1 VFSVVV
7 GVNPRLAVLIGL
19 AALAVGGAVGF
30 GLGTRA
36 SSQPAAPSSPD
47 GSLIYAQA
55 RDAVVTVRTDAV
67 RLDNGDLRGLGTAF
81 HIGDGYYVTSA
92 HVVENAR
99 KVFLDSSDRP
109 LARIEVPRDDGLTFE
124 ASVVGSDKSSD
135 IALLKAKPVSAKLE
149 WAQTV
154 PVIGSSVFA
163 IGNPR
168 GDSARSLSSGVI
180 SGLNRFVNGGDRQLA
195 GLLQTDAAMNPGN
208 SGGPLLDGSG
218 RVVGLNAAI
227 LSSTGNFA
235 GIAYSV
241 PSARVR
247 AVIETMRDGRKLVRP
262 NLGVTGDPNEAA
274 KLSAILPGSAA
285 ERAGLKPGDL
295 VLGVAGQEIMTFS
308 ELTAVVELQAPDSSL
323 KLLVKRAGKLQT
335 LEVQLKAP

>member
-1 VFSVVV
+1 
-7 GVNPRLAVLIGL
+7 VNPRLAALIGL
-19 AALAVGGAVGF
+19 VALAFGGAVGF
-30 GLGTRA
+30 GLGSRA
-36 SSQPAAPSSPD
+36 TSQPATSS
-47 GSLIYAQA
+47 SLDASAIYAQA

-109 LARIEVPRDDGLTFE
+109 LPRIEVPRDDGLTFE
-124 ASVVGSDKSSD
+124 ASVVGSDKSTD
-135 IALLKAKPVSAKLE
+135 VALLKAKPTGAKLE
-149 WAQTV
+149 WADTV
-154 PVIGSSVFA
+154 PDVGSSVFA

-208 SGGPLLDGSG
+208 SGGPLLDASG

-247 AVIETMRDGRKLVRP
+247 AVIEAMRDGRKLEHHS
-262 NLGVTGDPNEAA
+262 LGVTGEPNEPA

-295 VLGVAGQEIMTFS
+295 VLSVAGQEIMTFS
-308 ELTAVVELQAPDSSL
+308 ELTAVIEAQALDSSFKVL
-323 KLLVKRAGKLQT
+323 IQRDKKLQT

>member
-1 VFSVVV
+1 M
-7 GVNPRLAVLIGL
+7 NPRLVALIGL
-19 AALAVGGAVGF
+19 VAVAVGGAVGF
-30 GLGTRA
+30 GLGSRA
-36 SSQPAAPSSPD
+36 TSQPVQPSGVDASA
-47 GSLIYAQA
+47 IYAQA
-55 RDAVVTVRTDAV
+55 KDAVVTVRTDAV

-99 KVFLDSSDRP
+99 KIFLDSSDRP

-135 IALLKAKPVSAKLE
+135 VALLKAKPVSTKLE
-149 WAQTV
+149 WARTV
-154 PVIGSSVFA
+154 PAVGSSVFA

-208 SGGPLLDGSG
+208 SGGPLLDASG

-227 LSSTGNFA
+227 LSNTGNFA

-241 PSARVR
+241 PSTRVR
-247 AVIETMRDGRKLVRP
+247 AVIEAMRDGRKLEHRS
-262 NLGVTGDPNEAA
+262 LGVTGEPNDPA

-295 VLGVAGQEIMTFS
+295 VLTAAGQEIMSFS
-308 ELTAVVELQAPDSSL
+308 ELTAVIEAQPTDSSL
-323 KLLVKRAGKLQT
+323 KLLVQRGGKLQT

>member
-1 VFSVVV
+1 MNS
-7 GVNPRLAVLIGL
+7 RLAVLL
-19 AALAVGGAVGF
+19 ALVALAVGGAVGF
-30 GLGTRA
+30 GLGSRA
-36 SSQPAAPSSPD
+36 SGSRDVAQSS
-47 GSLIYAQA
+47 SLDASAIYAQA

-99 KVFLDSSDRP
+99 TIFLDSSDRP
-109 LARIEVPRDDGLTFE
+109 LPRIEVPRDDGLTFE

-135 IALLKAKPVSAKLE
+135 VALLKAKPTSAKLE

-154 PVIGSSVFA
+154 PAIGSNVFA

-208 SGGPLLDGSG
+208 SGGPLLDATG

-227 LSSTGNFA
+227 LSNTGNFA

-247 AVIETMRDGRKLVRP
+247 AVIEAMRDGRKLEHP
-262 NLGVTGDPNEAA
+262 SLGVTGEPNDPA

-285 ERAGLKPGDL
+285 ARAGLKPGDL
-295 VLGVAGQEIMTFS
+295 VLTVAGQEIMTFS
-308 ELTAVVELQAPDSSL
+308 ELTAVLEAQTLDSSFKVL
-323 KLLVKRAGKLQT
+323 IERDKKLQT

>member
-1 VFSVVV
+1 VSTTVFF
-7 GVNPRLAVLIGL
+7 VNARLVPLL
-19 AALAVGGAVGF
+19 ALVALAVGGAVGF
-30 GLGTRA
+30 GLGSRDA
-36 SSQPAAPSSPD
+36 AQPVAATSPD
-47 GSLIYAQA
+47 ASAIYAQA

-92 HVVENAR
+92 HVVEKAN
-99 KVFLDSSDRP
+99 KVFLDASDRP
-109 LARIEVPRDDGLTFE
+109 LPRIEVPRDDGLTFE
-124 ASVVGSDKSSD
+124 ASVVGSDKSTD
-135 IALLKAKPVSAKLE
+135 VALLKAKPASTKLE
-149 WAQTV
+149 WAQSV
-154 PVIGSSVFA
+154 PAIGSSVYA

-208 SGGPLLDGSG
+208 SGGPLLDAFG

-227 LSSTGNFA
+227 LSNTGNFA

-247 AVIETMRDGRKLVRP
+247 AVIEAMRDGRKLEHP
-262 NLGVTGDPNEAA
+262 SLGVTGEPNEPA
-274 KLSAILPGSAA
+274 KLSAILPDSAA

-295 VLGVAGQEIMTFS
+295 VLTVAGQEIMTFS
-308 ELTAVVELQAPDSSL
+308 ELTAVIEAQALDSSF
-323 KLLVKRAGKLQT
+323 KLIVKRGGKLQT